1 MSFAVYVLD
10 WAGAL
15 MGKGVWV
22 RMYWHE
28 AADAYR
34 DVVDGA
40 GLPIARRRD
49 GWSFLVADPSDV
61 DVLDRLTLDGEIVLE
76 RMTGRLVD
84 AARMMR
90 AYDAAEDL
98 GPRTVAAH
106 AHLEALMDDGAEGDP
121 DEAICARMGMDAA
134 TWRAV
139 DAAQAASRPRTCDD

>member
-49 GWSFLVADPSDV
+49 G
-61 DVLDRLTLDGEIVLE
+61 
-76 RMTGRLVD
+76 
-84 AARMMR
+84 
-90 AYDAAEDL
+90 
-98 GPRTVAAH
+98 
-106 AHLEALMDDGAEGDP
+106 
-121 DEAICARMGMDAA
+121 
-134 TWRAV
+134 
-139 DAAQAASRPRTCDD
+139 